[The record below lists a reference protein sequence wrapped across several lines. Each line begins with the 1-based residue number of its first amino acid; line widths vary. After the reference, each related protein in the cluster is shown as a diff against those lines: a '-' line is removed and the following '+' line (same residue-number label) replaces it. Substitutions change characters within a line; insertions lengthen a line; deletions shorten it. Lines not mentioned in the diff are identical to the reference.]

1 MSASENRPVRSRA
14 AIREIWVE
22 RMRRF
27 ADSGVTIVAFC
38 QAESISSHAFYYWKH
53 KLAPHAPAP
62 TPDAEQPR
70 LLAVRLLEAASVEL
84 ALPNG
89 CSLRL
94 APGCDLAFVRSLVD
108 ALGEV
113 PC

>member
-1 MSASENRPVRSRA
+1 MLQSESRPVRSRA
-14 AIREIWVE
+14 VTRQLWVE

-27 ADSGVTIVAFC
+27 TESGVTVVAFC
-38 QAESISSHAFYYWKH
+38 QAEDISSHAFYYWKH
-53 KLAPHAPAP
+53 KFRTHDSAPA
-62 TPDAEQPR
+62 DAEQPR
-70 LLAVRLLEAASVEL
+70 LLPVRLLDSSPVEL

-108 ALGEV
+108 ALGDA